1 MTISGGTVS
10 NDVIGGYS
18 QNGDVIGNK
27 VTVEGTATVKGTD
40 YSDVYGSYSIDGK
53 ASGNQV
59 QMTGGS
65 VQSEISGAFSY
76 KAMP

>member
-27 VTVEGTATVKGTD
+27 VTVEGTATVKELIT
-40 YSDVYGSYSIDGK
+40 
-53 ASGNQV
+53 
-59 QMTGGS
+59 
-65 VQSEISGAFSY
+65 
-76 KAMP
+76 AMFMVATQ